1 MKQKDFSDLTQK
13 KLAMDIWSNLNKE
26 KNISLTSRKRQYVI
40 YRHSFLTS
48 LRKHSTMSLEEIG
61 SILDKDHSSV
71 LHACK
76 QHEINYR
83 FDRDYK
89 TVYYQIDEVIAKT
102 MAPYALMDEHMYD
115 EYMDRNKDIRERLMK
130 LSKRNRELIT
140 NNKNLKL
147 ENERVMIENEFVKKQ
162 SRIVSND
169 ISVLKAK
176 ITSVAW

>member
-1 MKQKDFSDLTQK
+1 MKQKDISDLTQK

-26 KNISLTSRKRQYVI
+26 KNISLTSRKREYVI